1 MDLGKDLGGFGEDLG
16 RFGEKFGRILGL
28 LSEEWADLGNAWY
41 HLALLGR
48 ILN

>member
-1 MDLGKDLGGFGEDLG
+1 MDSGRDLEAFGKDLG
-16 RFGEKFGRILGL
+16 RFGKEFGRILGL
-28 LSEEWADLGNAWY
+28 LSEEWADLGNAWC